1 MMFSTFILSTLLNRI
16 IELSECGQDKFVNKL
31 CESMEGI
38 IEYILAVGLER
49 ENGFI
54 KKILEM
60 MDKK

>member
-1 MMFSTFILSTLLNRI
+1 
-16 IELSECGQDKFVNKL
+16 
-31 CESMEGI
+31 MEGI